1 MKIIKTMVT
10 LMIMVS
16 VLTSCSIL
24 PFGKKSEDSMVQESI
39 DNEIEKIDPKTKWST
54 KTVKLAYVPISI
66 KWLSSFEDPILLTLI
81 EEGKANNQTLKIA
94 AANVEKAW
102 LLASQAGA
110 GLKPTLDLA
119 FSGSRAGADSTSRS
133 EFNLNMQASWEVDIW
148 GRIQAGYEVSVAN
161 AEAIRADYNYAQ
173 HSLSAGIAKDYF
185 LSIEST
191 LQLDAIKKNMSLLE
205 EILKITT
212 IKHANGLVTLQDV
225 ALIRS
230 DIAASRENIIKI
242 EGSQRDALRAL
253 EVLIGRYPNAELD
266 LPKIL
271 PKLPPAPSAGIP
283 SEILERRPDIVSAE
297 RNVAAAFNKTDQ
309 VKAAAL
315 PRLSLTGNLGG
326 ASTEL
331 SSILNPVNIAWQLAG
346 NLLMPVF
353 DGGKRQREVDI
364 ATIEQKQAL
373 LNYAKVALDAFSDVE
388 KNLDQGQVLQKRK
401 SALLEVKREINKAY
415 KIADLRYKE
424 GEIELIDVLNIQQ
437 RLTSAD
443 SNIIALQ
450 RAQLEQRINLYL
462 ALGGKW

>member
-1 MKIIKTMVT
+1 MKDKEGVITSY
-10 LMIMVS
+10 LAENS
-16 VLTSCSIL
+16 VHN
-24 PFGKKSEDSMVQESI
+24 MYSI
-39 DNEIEKIDPKTKWST
+39 DDKTKGKYA
-54 KTVKLAYVPISI
+54 KT
-66 KWLSSFEDPILLTLI
+66 
-81 EEGKANNQTLKIA
+81 
-94 AANVEKAW
+94 
-102 LLASQAGA
+102 
-110 GLKPTLDLA
+110 
-119 FSGSRAGADSTSRS
+119 
-133 EFNLNMQASWEVDIW
+133 
-148 GRIQAGYEVSVAN
+148 GYKV
-161 AEAIRADYNYAQ
+161 IR
-173 HSLSAGIAKDYF
+173 G
-185 LSIEST
+185 T
-191 LQLDAIKKNMSLLE
+191 KNMTLLE
-205 EILKITT
+205 EILKIAKV
-212 IKHANGLVTLQDV
+212 KHKNGLVTLQDV

-230 DIAASRENIIKI
+230 DLAAARENSIKI

-283 SEILERRPDIVSAE
+283 SEILERRPDIIAAE

-309 VKAAAL
+309 AKAAAL

-346 NLLMPVF
+346 NVLMPVF

-373 LNYAKVALDAFSDVE
+373 LNYAKAALDAFADVE
-388 KNLDQGQVLQKRK
+388 KNLDQGQVLQKRE